1 MISVSHLR
9 KEFGDVVAVDD
20 LSFEMRE
27 GEVVG
32 FLGPNGAGKST
43 TLRILTCF
51 LPATRGTVTIAGKDV
66 LTDSLEVRRRL
77 GYLPE
82 SVPVYPDMRVEEYL
96 RFRALLKGVARRD
109 VKRGVDSALD
119 RCGCTDVRRRMIG
132 KLSKGY
138 RQRVGIADAIVND
151 PPILVLDEPTSG
163 LDPNQRVEVR
173 RLISELGADKTVL
186 LSSHILAE
194 VEAVAR
200 RVVILRKG
208 RIVADGEPAELVRRH
223 GGGRGRVRVEAR
235 GERPRLERALG
246 GLPGAGAVAVDTAS
260 DGFLAI
266 TIDFGD
272 GDDHRLAVA
281 RAVLAANGEL
291 RDLTTP
297 ATTLEEIFMRLTT
310 ARGEEP

>member
-20 LSFEMRE
+20 LSFEMHE

-51 LPATRGTVTIAGKDV
+51 LPATRGSVKIAGKDV

-96 RFRALLKGVARRD
+96 RFRAYLKGVARRD
-109 VKRGVDSALD
+109 LKRRVDAALD
-119 RCGCTDVRRRMIG
+119 RCGCLDMRRRMIG

-138 RQRVGIADAIVND
+138 RQRVGIADAIVSD
-151 PPILVLDEPTSG
+151 PPILILDEPTSG

-173 RLISELGADKTVL
+173 RLIAALGADKTVL

-200 RVVILRKG
+200 RVVILRRGK
-208 RIVADGEPAELVRRH
+208 IVADGEPAALVRSH
-223 GGGRGRVRVEAR
+223 GGGRVRAEAR
-235 GERPRLERALG
+235 GDRERIERALAA
-246 GLPGAGAVAVDTAS
+246 LPGATRVSVEPAA
-260 DGFLAI
+260 DGFPLYSIEFSGPVDRRTDVGRAI
-266 TIDFGD
+266 I
-272 GDDHRLAVA
+272 
-281 RAVLAANGEL
+281 AAGGEL
-291 RDLTTP
+291 RELTTP
-297 ATTLEEIFMRLTT
+297 ATTLEEIFMRLTMT
-310 ARGEEP
+310 RTEEA